1 MGNSLTPTSLYSNHW
16 CRSNY
21 FFLYTCDLESM
32 LRSVKAKI
40 KFRVISEVLKLWQR
54 GFFLCVF
61 FVCFSVVFFY
71 AVSDLS

>member
-54 GFFLCVF
+54 GGVFLCVF
-61 FVCFSVVFFY
+61 FVCFSVWFFLC
-71 AVSDLS
+71 S